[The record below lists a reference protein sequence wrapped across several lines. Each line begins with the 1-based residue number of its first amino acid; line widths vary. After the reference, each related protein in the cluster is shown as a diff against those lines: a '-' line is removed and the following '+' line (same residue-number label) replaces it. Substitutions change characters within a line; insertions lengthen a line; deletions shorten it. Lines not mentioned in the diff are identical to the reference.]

1 MAAKDIERRLMAME
15 RRLLVKPAIIASES
29 HADLGRELVLSRM
42 ILGAEIEAINR
53 LEELKGKGVISY
65 QQPALEIQAKRDAR
79 IAACRL
85 KVAEIERRCADA
97 GMAEEDIRTLG
108 K

>member
-15 RRLLVKPAIIASES
+15 RRLLVKPVVVASES

-42 ILGAEIEAINR
+42 ILGAEIEAIEHLER
-53 LEELKGKGVISY
+53 LEEKGMISY
-65 QQPALEIQAKRDAR
+65 QQPALEVQAKRDAR
-79 IAACRL
+79 IAACRQ
-85 KVAEIERRCADA
+85 KVAEIEQRCADA
-97 GMAEEDIRTLG
+97 GMTEEDIRTLG